1 MDSYAIF
8 YGVRI
13 RGQNVPIQC
22 RMYCVVDSFTFS
34 TRVILFQVE
43 MAHKLTSALFK
54 DENKK
59 SKGQQMYMNRAQ
71 NAGILLI
78 SLISL
83 VLLVLLNVEL

>member
-1 MDSYAIF
+1 M
-8 YGVRI
+8 

-34 TRVILFQVE
+34 TRVIFFQVE

-83 VLLVLLNVEL
+83 VLLVLLNVVTLTIKEIFKMTS